1 MRHLRVLLMVLAM
14 SVGLFAAESPFS
26 GTWKLNAAKSKV
38 PPPPAKSELVVVN
51 AGDNGLKLTDDI
63 VDDKDQSLK
72 VSYEVKFDGK
82 DYPVTGDPNSDAISF
97 ERVNANTLKGTAKKA
112 GKVTTKFT
120 VAVSKDGKVTT
131 VSFTDYTQAKPAKGT
146 AVYDKQ

>member
-1 MRHLRVLLMVLAM
+1 MCQLRVLLMVLAM

-26 GTWKLNAAKSKV
+26 GTWKLNVDKSKV

-51 AGDNGLKLTDDI
+51 ANDNGLKLTDDI
-63 VDDKDQSLK
+63 VDDKGQALK
-72 VSYEVKFDGK
+72 ISYEVKFDGK

-97 ERVNANTLKGTAKKA
+97 QRVNANTLKATAKK
-112 GKVTTKFT
+112 GEKVTTKAT
-120 VAVSKDGKVTT
+120 VVVSKDGKVTT
-131 VSFTDYTQAKPAKGT
+131 VNFTDYTQAKPAKGT